1 MKNIKYLLELLKIET
16 EKYKEFL
23 QEPLQEEELQF
34 LKYKFEKTMYNKL
47 DEYYLN
53 ILSITNGID
62 NDGVVLYASET
73 KEIKGYNDRFIEG
86 IIEANNIWHEDIYK
100 KNLIF
105 YAESELYLFY
115 QNTFNNVFY
124 CVYRDDFSNI
134 VFETKNANIFFQKI
148 ISLSLGNDI
157 EN

>member
-1 MKNIKYLLELLKIET
+1 MKNIERLLELLKIET
-16 EKYKEFL
+16 EKCKEFL
-23 QEPLQEEELQF
+23 QEPLKEEELQS
-34 LKYKFEKTMYNKL
+34 LKHRFEKTMCSKL
-47 DEYYLN
+47 DEYYLK

-62 NDGVVLYASET
+62 NNGVVLYASET

-86 IIEANNIWHEDIYK
+86 IIEANDIWHEDIYK

-115 QNTFNNVFY
+115 QNTFNNLFY
-124 CVYRDDFSNI
+124 CVYRDDFSDI
-134 VFETKNANIFFQKI
+134 VFKTKNANVFFQKI
-148 ISLSLGNDI
+148 INLSLGNDI